1 MTYEVLI
8 PYLGN
13 LDLVHLYG
21 VSRLTKS
28 MLTPKDSKCI
38 RFDVLFR
45 MQSVWRVSDEAA
57 KLLQNA
63 ERFKDILKIVL
74 KQTIIDS
81 WPDPR
86 DIDYTGVTDWTEGP
100 LRQWLDK
107 LAALELPT
115 GQEEINSGLF
125 GKVTATDILEDKFV
139 GKCALKADDGN
150 SRERVVYK
158 G

>member
-1 MTYEVLI
+1 MTYAELI
-8 PYLGN
+8 PYLN
-13 LDLVHLYG
+13 YLDLVQLYG

-28 MLTPKDSKCI
+28 MLTPKDSRCI

-81 WPDPR
+81 WPDPS
-86 DIDYTGVTDWTEGP
+86 DIDYTGVTAWTEEP

-115 GQEEINSGLF
+115 GQGEIKDDWANT
-125 GKVTATDILEDKFV
+125 VTASGNIL
-139 GKCALKADDGN
+139 
-150 SRERVVYK
+150 
-158 G
+158 